1 MSKIPLDGL
10 NGLGWSAFTVV
21 LQHYYASVAGCSCA
35 IMSLQPFDILSL
47 LTWGSYA
54 LKRWDQPAFFGR
66 SKNPHHYFVATK
78 SSDAQSIIC
87 HSRSFKVICSTIS
100 LCIRRHTRSIVLP
113 NDFFSIW
120 SRKNDEK
127 GWKRMK
133 QDEKGWKRWIQST
146 KSSQLNQPSPVNFLP
161 IARLA
166 LSAATG
172 TILSWKIWSMD
183 TIWLFSGADCL
194 AGSTLAIYHPRGKT
208 TLTLPLTNA
217 FGIHIQ
223 PCKIPVHVLL
233 IFGLV
238 MSQRT
243 WWHCKTYPQSRIVFE
258 VCMHVRT
265 FFYTP
270 EYVYVCVC

>member
-1 MSKIPLDGL
+1 MFLHVYIYTYVDIDKLLLTAHSQFLHTHIKSLRHPSNSIWFTVWLESNKWRACMSKIPLDGL

-127 GWKRMK
+127 GWNRMK
-133 QDEKGWKRWIQST
+133 KDEKGGYNQQNRPNLTNHPQST
-146 KSSQLNQPSPVNFLP
+146 FCQLPGLPSVPQLAPSWAERSEVWTPSGSSQVPTAWQ
-161 IARLA
+161 
-166 LSAATG
+166 AA
-172 TILSWKIWSMD
+172 
-183 TIWLFSGADCL
+183 
-194 AGSTLAIYHPRGKT
+194 H
-208 TLTLPLTNA
+208 
-217 FGIHIQ
+217 
-223 PCKIPVHVLL
+223 
-233 IFGLV
+233 
-238 MSQRT
+238 
-243 WWHCKTYPQSRIVFE
+243 
-258 VCMHVRT
+258 
-265 FFYTP
+265 
-270 EYVYVCVC
+270 